1 MNVELTQAAKVAAP
15 NTPASTAAASR
26 TTAANRSLFSTHLA
40 AASTKA
46 TASSDTSSTSGS
58 TSTKTPK
65 GEKTEAVKGHSYSEV
80 IAGPRNGMFI
90 NNSGN
95 ARDGQAFARVR
106 RDGREF
112 HIYGSGKNRVIVEV
126 KHKDKT
132 QAPADNTQ
140 TQTPTDN
147 STSGST
153 GSSGTSGSTS
163 PATDSTGAPAA

>member
-15 NTPASTAAASR
+15 NTLASTAAATR
-26 TTAANRSLFSTHLA
+26 APAANRSLFSTHLA

-46 TASSDTSSTSGS
+46 TASSDSSAAAGS
-58 TSTKTPK
+58 TSTKAPK
-65 GEKTEAVKGHSYSEV
+65 GEKTEAVKNHSYSEV

-90 NNSGN
+90 NHSGN
-95 ARDGQAFARVR
+95 AREGQAFARVR

-132 QAPADNTQ
+132 QAPADNTP
-140 TQTPTDN
+140 TPTDN

-153 GSSGTSGSTS
+153 GSSGSTDTQS
-163 PATDSTGAPAA
+163 PATDTTGAPAA